1 LAVAVFSE
9 AFLTLEDAPNFGGC
23 HHAYGGKGWP
33 VVQAEPVEEVVRSMN
48 GKDRNG
54 DPGGD
59 PQTDEDRHEKL
70 NRELLELL
78 QELRVAI
85 PGVQVLFAFLLVVPF
100 SQGFASVSTP
110 QRYVYFATM
119 LCTAVSAVLLLAP
132 SSHHRLLWR
141 QDQREERL
149 EMGNHL
155 AVGGMAFLALA
166 MLGAIFLISAVVFGD
181 VMAAGAALGIGLLFA
196 WFWYGQPLRRLRHGS
211 SPKGEQGD

>member
-1 LAVAVFSE
+1 
-9 AFLTLEDAPNFGGC
+9 
-23 HHAYGGKGWP
+23 
-33 VVQAEPVEEVVRSMN
+33 VQARPVEEFVLSTN

-54 DPGGD
+54 HPQGD

-78 QELRVAI
+78 HELRVAI
-85 PGVQVLFAFLLVVPF
+85 PEVQVLFAFLLVVPF
-100 SQGFASVSTP
+100 SQGFSSVSTP

-155 AVGGMAFLALA
+155 AVGGWPSWPWRCWAPSF
-166 MLGAIFLISAVVFGD
+166 
-181 VMAAGAALGIGLLFA
+181 
-196 WFWYGQPLRRLRHGS
+196 
-211 SPKGEQGD
+211 

>member
-1 LAVAVFSE
+1 V
-9 AFLTLEDAPNFGGC
+9 
-23 HHAYGGKGWP
+23 
-33 VVQAEPVEEVVRSMN
+33 EVVVLSTN
-48 GKDRNG
+48 GKDRNSG
-54 DPGGD
+54 DPQGD

-78 QELRVAI
+78 HELRVAI

-100 SQGFASVSTP
+100 SQGFSSVSTP

-149 EMGNHL
+149 KMGNHL

-166 MLGAIFLISAVVFGD
+166 MLGAVFLISAVVFGS
-181 VMAAGAALGIGLLFA
+181 VTAAVAAFCIGVLFA

>member
-1 LAVAVFSE
+1 M
-9 AFLTLEDAPNFGGC
+9 
-23 HHAYGGKGWP
+23 
-33 VVQAEPVEEVVRSMN
+33 QARPVEEFVLSTN

-54 DPGGD
+54 HPQGD

-78 QELRVAI
+78 HELRVAI

-100 SQGFASVSTP
+100 SQGFSSVSTP

-119 LCTAVSAVLLLAP
+119 LCTAVSGVLLLAP

-141 QDQREERL
+141 RDQREERL
-149 EMGNHL
+149 KMGNRL

-166 MLGAIFLISAVVFGD
+166 MLGAIFLISAVVFGS
-181 VMAAGAALGIGLLFA
+181 VTAAVATFSIGVLFA

>member
-1 LAVAVFSE
+1 MC
-9 AFLTLEDAPNFGGC
+9 D
-23 HHAYGGKGWP
+23 
-33 VVQAEPVEEVVRSMN
+33 VQAEPVEVVVLSTN
-48 GKDRNG
+48 GKDRNSG
-54 DPGGD
+54 DPLGD
-59 PQTDEDRHEKL
+59 PKTAEDRNEKL
-70 NRELLELL
+70 NRELIELL
-78 QELRVAI
+78 NELRVAI

-100 SQGFASVSTP
+100 SQGFSSVSTS

-166 MLGAIFLISAVVFGD
+166 MLGAIFLISAVVFGS
-181 VMAAGAALGIGLLFA
+181 VMAAAATVGIGLLFA
-196 WFWYGQPLRRLRHGS
+196 WFWYGQPLRRLPSDR

>member
-1 LAVAVFSE
+1 M
-9 AFLTLEDAPNFGGC
+9 
-23 HHAYGGKGWP
+23 
-33 VVQAEPVEEVVRSMN
+33 QAEPVEEIVRSMN
-48 GKDRNG
+48 AKDRSG

-78 QELRVAI
+78 HELRVAI

-100 SQGFASVSTP
+100 SQGFSSVSTP

-166 MLGAIFLISAVVFGD
+166 MLGAIFLISAVVFGS
-181 VMAAGAALGIGLLFA
+181 VTAAVATLGIGLLFA

>member
-1 LAVAVFSE
+1 
-9 AFLTLEDAPNFGGC
+9 
-23 HHAYGGKGWP
+23 
-33 VVQAEPVEEVVRSMN
+33 MN
-48 GKDRNG
+48 GKDPNG
-54 DPGGD
+54 DPQGD

-78 QELRVAI
+78 HELRVAI

-155 AVGGMAFLALA
+155 AVGG
-166 MLGAIFLISAVVFGD
+166 
-181 VMAAGAALGIGLLFA
+181 
-196 WFWYGQPLRRLRHGS
+196 WPS
-211 SPKGEQGD
+211 SPWQC

>member
-1 LAVAVFSE
+1 MCKRSR
-9 AFLTLEDAPNFGGC
+9 
-23 HHAYGGKGWP
+23 WRW
-33 VVQAEPVEEVVRSMN
+33 VVLSTN
-48 GKDRNG
+48 GKDRNSG
-54 DPGGD
+54 DPRSTPQGD
-59 PQTDEDRHEKL
+59 PQTDEDRNEKL

-78 QELRVAI
+78 HELRVAI

-100 SQGFASVSTP
+100 SQGFSSVSTP

-166 MLGAIFLISAVVFGD
+166 MLGAVFLISAVVFGS
-181 VMAAGAALGIGLLFA
+181 VTAAVATFSIGVLFA

>member
-1 LAVAVFSE
+1 
-9 AFLTLEDAPNFGGC
+9 
-23 HHAYGGKGWP
+23 
-33 VVQAEPVEEVVRSMN
+33 MN
-48 GKDRNG
+48 AKDRSG

-78 QELRVAI
+78 HELRVAI

-149 EMGNHL
+149 EMGNRL
-155 AVGGMAFLALA
+155 AVGGLAFLALA
-166 MLGAIFLISAVVFGD
+166 MLGAIFLLSAVVFGS
-181 VMAAGAALGIGLLFA
+181 VTAAVATLGIGLLFA
-196 WFWYGQPLRRLRHGS
+196 WFWYGQPLRQLRS
-211 SPKGEQGD
+211 DRSPKGGHAD

>member
-1 LAVAVFSE
+1 L
-9 AFLTLEDAPNFGGC
+9 
-23 HHAYGGKGWP
+23 H
-33 VVQAEPVEEVVRSMN
+33 AEPVEEVVRSMN
-48 GKDRNG
+48 VKDRSG

-78 QELRVAI
+78 HELRVAI

-166 MLGAIFLISAVVFGD
+166 MLGAIFLISAVVFGS
-181 VMAAGAALGIGLLFA
+181 VMAAAATVVIGLLFA
-196 WFWYGQPLRRLRHGS
+196 WFWYGQPLRRLPSDR
-211 SPKGEQGD
+211 SPKGGQAD

>member
-1 LAVAVFSE
+1 
-9 AFLTLEDAPNFGGC
+9 
-23 HHAYGGKGWP
+23 
-33 VVQAEPVEEVVRSMN
+33 MN
-48 GKDRNG
+48 GKDRDG
-54 DPGGD
+54 DPQSNPQGD

-78 QELRVAI
+78 HELRVAI

-110 QRYVYFATM
+110 LRYVYFATM

-141 QDQREERL
+141 QDEREERL
-149 EMGNHL
+149 EMGNRL

-166 MLGAIFLISAVVFGD
+166 MLGAIFLISSVVLGGVTAAVATF
-181 VMAAGAALGIGLLFA
+181 GIGLLFA
-196 WFWYGQPLRRLRHGS
+196 WFWYVQPLRELRHGG

>member
-1 LAVAVFSE
+1 
-9 AFLTLEDAPNFGGC
+9 
-23 HHAYGGKGWP
+23 
-33 VVQAEPVEEVVRSMN
+33 VQAEPVEVVVLSTN
-48 GKDRNG
+48 GKDRNSG
-54 DPGGD
+54 DPQGD

-78 QELRVAI
+78 HELRVAI

-100 SQGFASVSTP
+100 SQGFSSVSTP

-149 EMGNHL
+149 KMGNHL
-155 AVGGMAFLALA
+155 AVGG
-166 MLGAIFLISAVVFGD
+166 
-181 VMAAGAALGIGLLFA
+181 
-196 WFWYGQPLRRLRHGS
+196 WPS
-211 SPKGEQGD
+211 SPWQC